1 MTETAKVYGDALYD
15 LTVSEGLTEGT
26 LGELRALDAAFSGE
40 PAFLTLLSTPS
51 ISKEERSQVLDRSFR
66 GKLSPY
72 TLNFLKLLTQR
83 DKIREFSGCCKAF
96 TARYYADNGIL
107 PVRAVSAVPISPA
120 LRERLEQ
127 KLRTVTGKQ
136 VEMTYLVDPACLGG
150 GRLDMDGEQL
160 DGTVRRRL
168 DDIRSQLKNTV
179 L

>member
-1 MTETAKVYGDALYD
+1 M
-15 LTVSEGLTEGT
+15 TEGT

-83 DKIREFSGCCKAF
+83 DNIREFSGCCKAF

-150 GRLDMDGEQL
+150 VRLDMDGEQL

>member
-127 KLRTVTGKQ
+127 KLRAVTGKR

-150 GRLDMDGEQL
+150 VRLDMDGEQL

>member
-72 TLNFLKLLTQR
+72 TLNFLKLQGLYR
-83 DKIREFSGCCKAF
+83 
-96 TARYYADNGIL
+96 
-107 PVRAVSAVPISPA
+107 PV
-120 LRERLEQ
+120 L
-127 KLRTVTGKQ
+127 
-136 VEMTYLVDPACLGG
+136 LG
-150 GRLDMDGEQL
+150 
-160 DGTVRRRL
+160 
-168 DDIRSQLKNTV
+168 
-179 L
+179 

>member
-150 GRLDMDGEQL
+150 VRLDMDGEQL

>member
-15 LTVSEGLTEGT
+15 LTVSEGLAEGT

-51 ISKEERSQVLDRSFR
+51 ISKEERSEVLDRSFR
-66 GKLSPY
+66 GNLSQY

-127 KLRTVTGKQ
+127 KLRAVTGKR

-150 GRLDMDGEQL
+150 VRLDMDGEQL